1 MQVYKSP
8 TSFNAPVGNSAD
20 PGADTVGESIADDT
34 EASPEEVAVRLNLH
48 ADMDNVLATLTTRE
62 AGILRSRYG
71 LDDGRQRT
79 LEEVGQIFKVRAATR
94 DEPPF
99 HPLAPVHSGALSKS
113 VSIGVLCH
121 VLAVCS

>member
-1 MQVYKSP
+1 MYKSP

-20 PGADTVGESIADDT
+20 PGADTVGESIADDQ
-34 EASPEEVAVRLNLH
+34 EATPEEVAVRLNLH

-79 LEEVGQIFKVRAATR
+79 LEEVGQIFKVRA
-94 DEPPF
+94 PPGLTPLP
-99 HPLAPVHSGALSKS
+99 HPLAWVPCVLSH
-113 VSIGVLCH
+113 LAQMH
-121 VLAVCS
+121 VCQW